1 MESIR
6 KRVGK
11 DLRITWELTVNGG
24 ANPLSEEDIT
34 IQIIDPWGNVSFPH
48 MYLSDD
54 GKSVN
59 FDMLGTEY
67 TVIGSYTFVAWR
79 NYGKEGQAVVDEFE
93 ALTLVRHSYEETEP
107 QNSDLKLESISLKS
121 ENMAV
126 SARGEKGEK
135 GDPFTFE
142 DFTQEQLDS
151 LKGEKGDP
159 FTYEDFTEEQ
169 LEALIG
175 PQGEA
180 GVGVRS
186 FIQTFKSNADGGP
199 NIYILTLTD
208 GRQFQITVNNGN
220 RGSVG
225 PAMKYDDLTEEQ
237 KKDLVSYVPHETIIT
252 ESKSQPTTS
261 LWVNPAED
269 TETDVTYNR
278 SQIDTLLGTKQ
289 DSISDLNAIREG
301 ARKGATAL
309 QSYTESDPI
318 YLADKPSLAT
328 KKELATKQDTITAGN
343 GISIEENKIRLT
355 VITESETQ
363 PDTSIW
369 VNPSEDTEEDETTYN
384 RGQIDALLNT
394 KQNTL
399 IPGNGIS
406 IEGNVISA
414 TVGGGGNSPIDLSDY
429 AKKAD
434 MNIALEKKQD
444 IISDLETIRE
454 GAALGKT
461 ALQKHQDISGLATKE
476 EVAGKQDIISD
487 LDSIREG
494 ASKGATALQDYTET
508 DPIYMADKPNL
519 ALKSEIPD
527 ISGKADKTAIV
538 TETDGNASYSI
549 APNRL
554 TKLGT
559 LASSVTLSLDTSK
572 EESGVANVYDIVFT
586 TPTDA
591 PSITWPEGISWVG
604 GSAPAIAGGKTYEV
618 SIMDNLATYGE
629 F

>member
-186 FIQTFKSNADGGP
+186 FIQSFKSNADGGP

-237 KKDLVSYVPHETIIT
+237 KKDLVSYVPHDTIIT
-252 ESKSQPTTS
+252 ESESQPSTS

-301 ARKGATAL
+301 ARMGATAL
-309 QSYTESDPI
+309 QSYKESDPV
-318 YLADKPSLAT
+318 YTADKPYLAT
-328 KKELATKQDTITAGN
+328 KKELATKQDTIA
-343 GISIEENKIRLT
+343 
-355 VITESETQ
+355 
-363 PDTSIW
+363 
-369 VNPSEDTEEDETTYN
+369 
-384 RGQIDALLNT
+384 
-394 KQNTL
+394 
-399 IPGNGIS
+399 
-406 IEGNVISA
+406 
-414 TVGGGGNSPIDLSDY
+414 DL
-429 AKKAD
+429 A
-434 MNIALEKKQD
+434 E
-444 IISDLETIRE
+444 IRE
-454 GAALGKT
+454 GAG
-461 ALQKHQDISGLATKE
+461 
-476 EVAGKQDIISD
+476 
-487 LDSIREG
+487 
-494 ASKGATALQDYTET
+494 KGATALQDYTES

-538 TETDGNASYSI
+538 TETEGNASYSI

-554 TKLGT
+554 TRLGT
-559 LASSVTLSLDTSK
+559 LASAVTLSLDTSK
-572 EESGVANVYDIVFT
+572 EESGVTNVYDIVFT
-586 TPTDA
+586 TPADA

>member
-34 IQIIDPWGNVSFPH
+34 IQIIDPWGNISFPH

-79 NYGKEGQAVVDEFE
+79 NYGREGQAVVDEFE

-107 QNSDLKLESISLKS
+107 QNSDLKVESISLKS

-237 KKDLVSYVPHETIIT
+237 KKDLVSYVPHDTIIT
-252 ESKSQPTTS
+252 ESESQPTTS

-309 QSYTESDPI
+309 QSYTEIDPV
-318 YLADKPSLAT
+318 YMADKPSLAT

-343 GISIEENKIRLT
+343 GISIEENKIRVT

-369 VNPSEDTEEDETTYN
+369 VNPSEDTEDAEITYN
-384 RGQIDALLNT
+384 RSQIDAL
-394 KQNTL
+394 
-399 IPGNGIS
+399 
-406 IEGNVISA
+406 
-414 TVGGGGNSPIDLSDY
+414 VGS
-429 AKKAD
+429 
-434 MNIALEKKQD
+434 KQD
-444 IISDLETIRE
+444 
-454 GAALGKT
+454 KT
-461 ALQKHQDISGLATKE
+461 
-476 EVAGKQDIISD
+476 
-487 LDSIREG
+487 R
-494 ASKGATALQDYTET
+494 
-508 DPIYMADKPNL
+508 M
-519 ALKSEIPD
+519 
-527 ISGKADKTAIV
+527 V
-538 TETDGNASYSI
+538 TETEGNASYAI
-549 APNRL
+549 LPNVL
-554 TKLGT
+554 TKLGI

-572 EESGVANVYDIVFT
+572 EESGVTNVYDIVFT
-586 TPTDA
+586 TPAEA
-591 PSITWPEGISWVG
+591 PRITWPEGISWIG
-604 GSAPAIAGGKTYEV
+604 GSAPVIAGGKTYEV

-629 F
+629 Y

>member
-24 ANPLSEEDIT
+24 ANPLSGEDIT
-34 IQIIDPWGNVSFPH
+34 IQIIDPWGNISFPH

-79 NYGKEGQAVVDEFE
+79 NYGREGQAVVDEFE

-107 QNSDLKLESISLKS
+107 QNSDLKVESISLKS

-159 FTYEDFTEEQ
+159 FTYADFTEEQ

-186 FIQTFKSNADGGP
+186 FIQSFKSNADGGP

-237 KKDLVSYVPHETIIT
+237 KKDLASYVQFDKIIT
-252 ESKSQPTTS
+252 ESESQPNTS

-278 SQIDTLLGTKQ
+278 SQINNLLGTKQ
-289 DSISDLNAIREG
+289 DSISDLDAIREG

-309 QSYTESDPI
+309 QSYTEIDPVYI
-318 YLADKPSLAT
+318 ADKPSLAT
-328 KKELATKQDTITAGN
+328 KKELATKQD
-343 GISIEENKIRLT
+343 
-355 VITESETQ
+355 
-363 PDTSIW
+363 
-369 VNPSEDTEEDETTYN
+369 
-384 RGQIDALLNT
+384 
-394 KQNTL
+394 TL

-434 MNIALEKKQD
+434 VNIALEKKQD
-444 IISDLETIRE
+444 TISDLETIRE

-461 ALQKHQDISGLATKE
+461 ALQKHQDVSGLATKE
-476 EVAGKQDIISD
+476 EVAGKQNIISD
-487 LDSIREG
+487 LDSIRSG
-494 ASKGATALQDYTET
+494 AAKGATALQSYTET
-508 DPIYMADKPNL
+508 DPIYMADKPKL

-527 ISGKADKTAIV
+527 ISGKADKTTIV
-538 TETDGNASYSI
+538 TETEGNASYAI
-549 APNRL
+549 LPNVL

-572 EESGVANVYDIVFT
+572 EENGVTNVYDIVFT
-586 TPTDA
+586 TPAEA
-591 PSITWPEGISWVG
+591 PSITWPEGISWIG

-629 F
+629 Y